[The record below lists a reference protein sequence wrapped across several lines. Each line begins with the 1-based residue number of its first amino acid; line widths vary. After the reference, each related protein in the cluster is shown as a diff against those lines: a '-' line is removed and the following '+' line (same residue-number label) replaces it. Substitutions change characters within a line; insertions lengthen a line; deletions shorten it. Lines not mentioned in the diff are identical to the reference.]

1 MILRKCWI
9 VWTLG
14 INLVVSLLFGSWMMY
29 VAFQDNNQGEFF
41 DPVTG
46 DLALAH
52 DAMFLFANVS
62 IPFAFTTGVE
72 AAILVAVVLIL
83 RTLRPSSQP

>member
-1 MILRKCWI
+1 MIRRRRWVVWI
-9 VWTLG
+9 LG
-14 INLVVSLLFGSWMMY
+14 INLVVSVLFGFWMVY

-52 DAMFLFANVS
+52 DALFLFANVS
-62 IPFAFTTGVE
+62 IPFVFITGVE
-72 AAILVAVVLIL
+72 IAILLVAFMILHLRRLIS
-83 RTLRPSSQP
+83 RP